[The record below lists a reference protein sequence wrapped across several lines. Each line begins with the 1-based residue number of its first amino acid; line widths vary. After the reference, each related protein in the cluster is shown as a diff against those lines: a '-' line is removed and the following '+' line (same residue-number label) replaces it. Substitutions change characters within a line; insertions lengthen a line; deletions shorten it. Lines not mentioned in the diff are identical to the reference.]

1 VIKETKAIGEIL
13 ENRVLKENR
22 VSKVFRVFKGYRV
35 LRVIREREGIVEI
48 KVSKV
53 KKAIKGIKVIRAIKE
68 ILVFPVKMVQRVNE
82 ERRAKGEIQEIVE
95 NEVRR
100 VIREKPETRGYYLY
114 LTPWHMR
121 M

>member
-1 VIKETKAIGEIL
+1 VEI
-13 ENRVLKENR
+13 
-22 VSKVFRVFKGYRV
+22 RVFKAKRV
-35 LRVIREREGIVEI
+35 
-48 KVSKV
+48 
-53 KKAIKGIKVIRAIKE
+53 IKGIKVIRAIKA
-68 ILVFPVKMVQRVNE
+68 ILGFPVKMVQKANE
-82 ERRAKGEIQEIVE
+82 ERRVKREIQEIVE